1 MVNQAKSGLDSAQS
15 QTQTQTQT
23 KASTLNDVSTTQVE
37 ANLQA
42 LTSVA
47 SHAQTSVKQV
57 SKTTAASASKNKE
70 LVTSWQPKPFLST
83 EANELITKENKEP
96 EATKEIETSINE
108 IETSINEIETS
119 INEIETSINEI
130 ETSINEIETSINE
143 IETKELEAKKAQEA
157 RVARAEEAKEKAA
170 QAKEAQAKATEEA
183 LLKMYVSFKRKKAWS
198 LVILAILS
206 WRLPLLF
213 WVTDRTLELKT
224 MLYFKDADLWCSLV
238 APSVA
243 ALLPLLLKR
252 TTAAI
257 VSSSFLLG
265 AYALLLEWD
274 AEFAL
279 SRPEI
284 MCAAVGVFLVWTV
297 WALSGRIKVLES
309 IGCGR

>member
-1 MVNQAKSGLDSAQS
+1 MVNQAKSGLDPAQS
-15 QTQTQTQT
+15 QTQTQT

-108 IETSINEIETS
+108 IETSINEIET
-119 INEIETSINEI
+119 
-130 ETSINEIETSINE
+130 
-143 IETKELEAKKAQEA
+143 KELEAKKAQEA

-213 WVTDRTLELKT
+213 WATDRTLELKT

>member
-1 MVNQAKSGLDSAQS
+1 MVNQAKSGLDPAQS
-15 QTQTQTQT
+15 QTQTQT

-83 EANELITKENKEP
+83 EANELITKENK
-96 EATKEIETSINE
+96 
-108 IETSINEIETS
+108 
-119 INEIETSINEI
+119 
-130 ETSINEIETSINE
+130 TSINE

-157 RVARAEEAKEKAA
+157 RVARAEEAKEKVT
-170 QAKEAQAKATEEA
+170 QAKEAQAKAAEEA

-213 WVTDRTLELKT
+213 WVTDRMLELKT

>member
-1 MVNQAKSGLDSAQS
+1 MVNQAKSGLEPAQS
-15 QTQTQTQT
+15 QTQTQT

-119 INEIETSINEI
+119 INEIET
-130 ETSINEIETSINE
+130 
-143 IETKELEAKKAQEA
+143 KELEAKKAQEA
-157 RVARAEEAKEKAA
+157 RVARAEEAKEKVA
-170 QAKEAQAKATEEA
+170 QAKEAQAKAAEEA

-213 WVTDRTLELKT
+213 WATDRTLELKT

-243 ALLPLLLKR
+243 ALLPLVLKR

-257 VSSSFLLG
+257 VGSSFLLG

-284 MCAAVGVFLVWTV
+284 MCTAVGVFLVWTV

>member
-1 MVNQAKSGLDSAQS
+1 MVNQAKSGLDPAQS
-15 QTQTQTQT
+15 QTQTQT

-108 IETSINEIETS
+108 IETSINEIET
-119 INEIETSINEI
+119 
-130 ETSINEIETSINE
+130 
-143 IETKELEAKKAQEA
+143 KELEAKKAQEA
-157 RVARAEEAKEKAA
+157 RVARAEETKEKVA
-170 QAKEAQAKATEEA
+170 QAKEAQAKAAEEA

-213 WVTDRTLELKT
+213 WATDRTLELKT

-243 ALLPLLLKR
+243 ALLPLVLKR

-257 VSSSFLLG
+257 VGSSFLLG

-284 MCAAVGVFLVWTV
+284 MCTAVGVFLVWTV

>member
-1 MVNQAKSGLDSAQS
+1 MVNQAKSGLDPAQS
-15 QTQTQTQT
+15 QTQTQT

-108 IETSINEIETS
+108 IETSINEIET
-119 INEIETSINEI
+119 
-130 ETSINEIETSINE
+130 
-143 IETKELEAKKAQEA
+143 KELEAKKAQEA
-157 RVARAEEAKEKAA
+157 RVARAEEAKEKVA
-170 QAKEAQAKATEEA
+170 QAKEAQAKAAEEA

-243 ALLPLLLKR
+243 ALLPLVLKR

-257 VSSSFLLG
+257 VGSSFLLG

-284 MCAAVGVFLVWTV
+284 MCTAVGVFLVWTV

>member
-1 MVNQAKSGLDSAQS
+1 MVNQAKSGLDPAQS
-15 QTQTQTQT
+15 QTQTQT

-119 INEIETSINEI
+119 INEIET
-130 ETSINEIETSINE
+130 
-143 IETKELEAKKAQEA
+143 KELEAKKAQEA
-157 RVARAEEAKEKAA
+157 RVARAEEAKEKVA
-170 QAKEAQAKATEEA
+170 QAKEAQAKAAEEA

-213 WVTDRTLELKT
+213 WATDRTLELKT

-243 ALLPLLLKR
+243 ALLPLVLKR

-257 VSSSFLLG
+257 VGSSFLLG

-284 MCAAVGVFLVWTV
+284 MCTAVGVFLVWTV

>member
-1 MVNQAKSGLDSAQS
+1 MVNQAKSGLDPAQS
-15 QTQTQTQT
+15 QTQTQT

-108 IETSINEIETS
+108 IETSINEIET
-119 INEIETSINEI
+119 
-130 ETSINEIETSINE
+130 
-143 IETKELEAKKAQEA
+143 KELEAKKAQEA
-157 RVARAEEAKEKAA
+157 RVARAEEAKEKVA
-170 QAKEAQAKATEEA
+170 QAKEAQAKAAEEA

-213 WVTDRTLELKT
+213 WATDRTLELKT

-243 ALLPLLLKR
+243 ALLPLVLKR

-257 VSSSFLLG
+257 VGSSFLLG

-284 MCAAVGVFLVWTV
+284 MCTAVGVFLVWTV

>member
-1 MVNQAKSGLDSAQS
+1 MVNQAKSGLDPAQS
-15 QTQTQTQT
+15 QTQTQT

-83 EANELITKENKEP
+83 EANELITK
-96 EATKEIETSINE
+96 
-108 IETSINEIETS
+108 
-119 INEIETSINEI
+119 EI

>member
-1 MVNQAKSGLDSAQS
+1 MVNQAKSGLDPAQS
-15 QTQTQTQT
+15 QTQTQT

-108 IETSINEIETS
+108 IET
-119 INEIETSINEI
+119 
-130 ETSINEIETSINE
+130 
-143 IETKELEAKKAQEA
+143 KELEAKKAQEA
-157 RVARAEEAKEKAA
+157 RVARAEEAKEKVA
-170 QAKEAQAKATEEA
+170 QAKEAQAKAAEEA

-213 WVTDRTLELKT
+213 WATDRTLELKT

-243 ALLPLLLKR
+243 ALLPLVLKR

-257 VSSSFLLG
+257 VGSSFLLG

-284 MCAAVGVFLVWTV
+284 MCTAVGVFLVWTV

>member
-1 MVNQAKSGLDSAQS
+1 MVNQAKSGLDPAQS
-15 QTQTQTQT
+15 QTQTQT

-83 EANELITKENKEP
+83 EANELITKENKEL
-96 EATKEIETSINE
+96 EATK
-108 IETSINEIETS
+108 
-119 INEIETSINEI
+119 EI

-157 RVARAEEAKEKAA
+157 RVARAEEAKEKVA
-170 QAKEAQAKATEEA
+170 QAKEAQAKAAEEA

-243 ALLPLLLKR
+243 ALLPLVLKR

-257 VSSSFLLG
+257 VGSSFLLG

-284 MCAAVGVFLVWTV
+284 MCTAVGVFLVWTV

>member
-1 MVNQAKSGLDSAQS
+1 MVNQAKSGLDPAQS
-15 QTQTQTQT
+15 QTQTQT

-108 IETSINEIETS
+108 IET
-119 INEIETSINEI
+119 
-130 ETSINEIETSINE
+130 
-143 IETKELEAKKAQEA
+143 KELEAKKAQEA
-157 RVARAEEAKEKAA
+157 RVARAEEAKEKVA
-170 QAKEAQAKATEEA
+170 QAKEAQAKAAEEA

-206 WRLPLLF
+206 WRL
-213 WVTDRTLELKT
+213 RR
-224 MLYFKDADLWCSLV
+224 ALV
-238 APSVA
+238 AMKLL
-243 ALLPLLLKR
+243 ALC
-252 TTAAI
+252 
-257 VSSSFLLG
+257 F
-265 AYALLLEWD
+265 Y
-274 AEFAL
+274 
-279 SRPEI
+279 
-284 MCAAVGVFLVWTV
+284 
-297 WALSGRIKVLES
+297 
-309 IGCGR
+309 

>member
-1 MVNQAKSGLDSAQS
+1 MVNQAKSGLDPAQS
-15 QTQTQTQT
+15 QTQTQT

-57 SKTTAASASKNKE
+57 SKTTAASAGKNKE

-108 IETSINEIETS
+108 IETSINEIET
-119 INEIETSINEI
+119 
-130 ETSINEIETSINE
+130 
-143 IETKELEAKKAQEA
+143 KELEAKKAQEA
-157 RVARAEEAKEKAA
+157 RVARAEEAKEKVA
-170 QAKEAQAKATEEA
+170 QAKEAQAKAAEEA

-213 WVTDRTLELKT
+213 WATDRTLELKT

-243 ALLPLLLKR
+243 ALLPLVLKR

-257 VSSSFLLG
+257 VGSSFLLG

-284 MCAAVGVFLVWTV
+284 MCTAVGVFLVWTV

>member
-1 MVNQAKSGLDSAQS
+1 MVNQAKSGLDPAQS
-15 QTQTQTQT
+15 QTQTQT

-70 LVTSWQPKPFLST
+70 LVTSWQPKHFLST
-83 EANELITKENKEP
+83 EANELITKEDKEP

-108 IETSINEIETS
+108 IEN
-119 INEIETSINEI
+119 
-130 ETSINEIETSINE
+130 
-143 IETKELEAKKAQEA
+143 KELEAKKAQEA
-157 RVARAEEAKEKAA
+157 RVARAEEAKEKVA
-170 QAKEAQAKATEEA
+170 QAKEAQAKAAEEA

-243 ALLPLLLKR
+243 ALLPLVLKR

-257 VSSSFLLG
+257 VGSSFLLG

-284 MCAAVGVFLVWTV
+284 MCTAVGVFLVWTV

-309 IGCGR
+309 IGCWRYKFLSP

>member
-15 QTQTQTQT
+15 QTQTQT

-83 EANELITKENKEP
+83 EANELITKENKEH
-96 EATKEIETSINE
+96 EATK
-108 IETSINEIETS
+108 
-119 INEIETSINEI
+119 EI

-157 RVARAEEAKEKAA
+157 RVARAEEAKEKVA
-170 QAKEAQAKATEEA
+170 QAKEAQAKAAEEA

-284 MCAAVGVFLVWTV
+284 MCTAVGVFLVWTV